1 MHWLIFLKMKN
12 FQNKIAVITGA
23 ASGIGQALAIQ
34 LAELGAFSVMADI
47 DKKGLEQTLEKI
59 KNAGG
64 KASYYLLDV
73 SKKEAVH
80 SFAEE
85 IIKAY
90 GQVDIVINNA
100 GVALSIL
107 KIEELNYEEIEWLL
121 GINLWGVIYGTKA
134 FLPHLKMRPE
144 ASVVNISSVFGL
156 SGIPGQGAYCISKFG
171 VRGFTETLRA
181 ELLEEKNMHVMVV
194 HPGGIKTNIARN
206 ARHRNMAEKEKKE
219 FDNRFEINARTTSD
233 EAARQIIKGIKKGK
247 PRIRIG
253 RDALFMDRIYRIA
266 PVWTVSFF
274 AKMMKRFDEGKRVL

>member
-1 MHWLIFLKMKN
+1 MKN
-12 FQNKIAVITGA
+12 FQNKIAVVTGA

-34 LAELGAFSVMADI
+34 LAGQGAFSVMADTNE
-47 DKKGLEQTLEKI
+47 KGLEETLQII

-64 KASYYLLDV
+64 RGACHLLDV
-73 SKKEAVH
+73 SKKEMVH
-80 SFAEE
+80 AFAEE
-85 IIKAY
+85 VIKTH
-90 GQVDIVINNA
+90 GQADIVINNA

-107 KIEELNYEEIEWLL
+107 KIEELSYEEIEWLL

-134 FLPHLKMRPE
+134 FLPHLKKRPE

-206 ARHRNMAEKEKKE
+206 ARHRDIAAKEKEE
-219 FDNRFEINARTTSD
+219 FDNRFETNARTTSE
-233 EAARQIIKGIKKGK
+233 EAARQIINGIKKRK

-253 RDALFMDRIYRIA
+253 KDALFMDRIYRIA
-266 PVWTVSFF
+266 PIWAVSFF